1 MNFWVVFRK
10 EMLEQWR
17 TYKVLIVGAVL
28 FLFGLTSPLLAKFT
42 PEMLAAVPGIPAGMA
57 DVIPTPT
64 VADALTQYIK
74 NMSQFGILLA
84 LLMSMGAVAQ
94 EKERGT
100 AALILTR
107 PVSRGTFIL
116 AKFAALKVTF
126 VVSLLLAALGCWYYT
141 WLLFEALPWGPF
153 LLMNALMLVN
163 FMVYVALTLL
173 CSTLARSQSAA
184 GGTGLW
190 RVDPVGRTGSF
201 PAPGGVSARTPVRL
215 GCGSCAGYWQTRLAC
230 LVGQPG
236 SDRSLP
242 AGCRIDLPQAGV
254 VIDVCDTLPIA

>member
-1 MNFWVVFRK
+1 MNLWHVFRK

-17 TYKVLIVGAVL
+17 TYKVLIVAAVL
-28 FLFGLTSPLLAKFT
+28 FMFGLTSPLLAKFT
-42 PEMLAAVPGIPAGMA
+42 PEMLAVIPNVPAGLS
-57 DVIPTPT
+57 DFIPTPT
-64 VADALTQYIK
+64 VTDAISQYVK

-107 PVSRGTFIL
+107 PVSRGTFLL

-126 VVSLLLAALGCWYYT
+126 AVSMLLAALGCWYYT
-141 WLLFEALPWGPF
+141 YLLFEPLPWLPF
-153 LLMNALMLVN
+153 LFLNFLMLVV

-184 GGTGLW
+184 GGLAFGGLILLAGLEVFP
-190 RVDPVGRTGSF
+190 RLADYLPGRLFSWGMELALGLDKTSAW
-201 PAPGGVSARTPVRL
+201 PALGVSL
-215 GCGSCAGYWQTRLAC
+215 GLIVAC
-230 LVGQPG
+230 LFA
-236 SDRSLP
+236 
-242 AGCRIDLPQAGV
+242 AGLIFHRQEL
-254 VIDVCDTLPIA
+254 

>member
-42 PEMLAAVPGIPAGMA
+42 PEMLAAVPGLPAGMA
-57 DVIPTPT
+57 DFIPTPT
-64 VADALTQYIK
+64 VADAITQYIK

-84 LLMSMGAVAQ
+84 LLMSMGSVAQ

-126 VVSLLLAALGCWYYT
+126 LISMLLAALGCWYYT
-141 WLLFEALPWGPF
+141 YLLFEALPWGPF
-153 LLMNALMLVN
+153 LLMNGLMLVV
-163 FMVYVALTLL
+163 FMVYIAMTLL
-173 CSTLARSQSAA
+173 CSTLVRSQSGA
-184 GGTGLW
+184 GGLAFGGLILLA
-190 RVDPVGRTGSF
+190 GLGAF
-201 PAPGGVSARTPVRL
+201 P
-215 GCGSCAGYWQTRLAC
+215 RLAEYLPGRLFEWGVAMVLGTDLTAWPALWVSMGLIAVC
-230 LVGQPG
+230 L
-236 SDRSLP
+236 LT
-242 AGCRIDLPQAGV
+242 AGLIFRRQEL
-254 VIDVCDTLPIA
+254 

>member
-17 TYKVLIVGAVL
+17 THKVLIVGAVL

-42 PEMLAAVPGIPAGMA
+42 PEMLAAVPGLPEGMA
-57 DVIPTPT
+57 DFIPTPT
-64 VADALTQYIK
+64 VADAITQYIK

-84 LLMSMGAVAQ
+84 LLMSMGSVAQ

-100 AALILTR
+100 AAMILSR

-126 VVSLLLAALGCWYYT
+126 VVSLLLASLGCWYYT
-141 WLLFEALPWGPF
+141 FLLFEALPLGPF
-153 LLMNALMLVN
+153 LLMNCLMLVN
-163 FMVYVALTLL
+163 FMVYIAMTLL

-184 GGTGLW
+184 GGLAFGGLILLA
-190 RVDPVGRTGSF
+190 GLGAF
-201 PAPGGVSARTPVRL
+201 P
-215 GCGSCAGYWQTRLAC
+215 RLAEYLPGRLFEWGIGLALDSGEPAWGALWVSLGLIVTC
-230 LVGQPG
+230 L
-236 SDRSLP
+236 LA
-242 AGCRIDLPQAGV
+242 AGLIFRRQEL
-254 VIDVCDTLPIA
+254 

>member
-1 MNFWVVFRK
+1 MNLMVAFRK
-10 EMLEQWR
+10 EMLEQLR
-17 TYKVLIVGAVL
+17 THKILIVGAVL

-42 PEMLAAVPGIPAGMA
+42 PEMLAAVPGLPAGMA
-57 DVIPTPT
+57 DFIPTPG
-64 VADALTQYIK
+64 VADAMTQYIK

-116 AKFAALKVTF
+116 AKFAALKVNF
-126 VVSLLLAALGCWYYT
+126 LVSLLLAALGCWYYT

-153 LLMNALMLVN
+153 LLMNAMMLVV

-173 CSTLARSQSAA
+173 CSTLARTQSAA
-184 GGTGLW
+184 AGLAFGGLILLAGL
-190 RVDPVGRTGSF
+190 GAF
-201 PAPGGVSARTPVRL
+201 P
-215 GCGSCAGYWQTRLAC
+215 RLAKYLPGRLFDWGVGLVLDTGKPAWPALWVSLGLIAVC
-230 LVGQPG
+230 LLAATWIFNRQE
-236 SDRSLP
+236 L
-242 AGCRIDLPQAGV
+242 
-254 VIDVCDTLPIA
+254 

>member
-17 TYKVLIVGAVL
+17 TYKILIVGAVL

-42 PEMLAAVPGIPAGMA
+42 PEMLAAVPGLPAGMA
-57 DVIPTPT
+57 DFIPTPT
-64 VADALTQYIK
+64 VADAITQYIK

-84 LLMSMGAVAQ
+84 LLMSMGSVAQ

-126 VVSLLLAALGCWYYT
+126 VVSQLLAALGCWYYT
-141 WLLFEALPWGPF
+141 YLLFEALPWGPF
-153 LLMNALMLVN
+153 LLMNGLMLVVY
-163 FMVYVALTLL
+163 MVYVAMTLL
-173 CSTLARSQSAA
+173 SSTLVRSQSGAGGLAFGGLILLAGLGAFPRLAEYLPGRLFEWGVAMVLGKDLTAWPALWVSMGLIAVCLLAA
-184 GGTGLW
+184 GLIF
-190 RVDPVGRTGSF
+190 RRQE
-201 PAPGGVSARTPVRL
+201 L
-215 GCGSCAGYWQTRLAC
+215 
-230 LVGQPG
+230 
-236 SDRSLP
+236 
-242 AGCRIDLPQAGV
+242 
-254 VIDVCDTLPIA
+254 

>member
-17 TYKVLIVGAVL
+17 TYKMLIVGAVL

-42 PEMLAAVPGIPAGMA
+42 PEMLAAVPGLPAGMA
-57 DVIPTPT
+57 DFIPTPT
-64 VADALTQYIK
+64 VADAMTQYIK

-84 LLMSMGAVAQ
+84 LLMSMGSVAQ

-116 AKFAALKVTF
+116 AKFAGLKFTF
-126 VVSLLLAALGCWYYT
+126 VISLLLASLGCWYYT

-153 LLMNALMLVN
+153 LLMNALILVN
-163 FMVYVALTLL
+163 LMVYIALTLL

-184 GGTGLW
+184 GGLAFGGLILLA
-190 RVDPVGRTGSF
+190 G
-201 PAPGGVSARTPVRL
+201 L
-215 GCGSCAGYWQTRLAC
+215 GAIPRLAEYLPGRLFEWGAALTLGKEMTAWPALWTSLGMIAVC
-230 LVGQPG
+230 LLV
-236 SDRSLP
+236 
-242 AGCRIDLPQAGV
+242 AGWTFRRQEL
-254 VIDVCDTLPIA
+254 

>member
-1 MNFWVVFRK
+1 MNLWVVFKK

-17 TYKVLIVGAVL
+17 TYKFLIVGAVL

-42 PEMLAAVPGIPAGMA
+42 PEMLAAVPGLPAGMA
-57 DVIPTPT
+57 DFIPTPT
-64 VADALTQYIK
+64 VMDAISQYVK

-84 LLMSMGAVAQ
+84 LLMSMGSVAQ

-100 AALILTR
+100 AAMILTR

-116 AKFAALKVTF
+116 AKFGALKVTF
-126 VVSLLLAALGCWYYT
+126 AASLLLAALGCWYYT

-153 LLMNALMLVN
+153 LLMNAFMLVN

-184 GGTGLW
+184 GGLAFGGLILLA
-190 RVDPVGRTGSF
+190 GLGAF
-201 PAPGGVSARTPVRL
+201 P
-215 GCGSCAGYWQTRLAC
+215 RLA
-230 LVGQPG
+230 QYMPG
-236 SDRSLP
+236 R
-242 AGCRIDLPQAGV
+242 
-254 VIDVCDTLPIA
+254 VIDWGVGLVLGGGEPAWSALWVSLGLIAVCLLTASLIFRRQEL